1 MMPEYRGVNLK
12 DVEVE
17 DNLFGDFKFG
27 EWRKDEP
34 LTLLIVF
41 CSCIF

>member
-27 EWRKDEP
+27 EWRSGKP
-34 LTLLIVF
+34 STSLTVICSRVF
-41 CSCIF
+41 

>member
-17 DNLFGDFKFG
+17 DNLFGDIKFG
-27 EWRKDEP
+27 EWRMDKP
-34 LTLLIVF
+34 STLLIGI
-41 CSCIF
+41 CSCVL